1 MLKNLLDCRDSYEI
15 NLKKDI
21 SGNQNT
27 LLLCQKSLKKQAY
40 FQKTMANQRFCE
52 ECLDHLIIYLKLD
65 HR

>member
-15 NLKKDI
+15 SLKKDI

-40 FQKTMANQRFCE
+40 FK
-52 ECLDHLIIYLKLD
+52 KLWQTKSFMSNALTIQ
-65 HR
+65 